1 MIRYLGAAALLTLT
15 LTLGACSPASGAPGS
30 GSPAP
35 TVAPGAAE
43 VRISADKLAFD
54 AKEVAV
60 PVGKPATIVF
70 ENKEAV
76 PHNVAV
82 YADSSAS
89 QPISVGEIF
98 SGPGT
103 KSQQLPALAAG
114 SYFFRCDLH
123 PDMTGSLIAE

>member
-1 MIRYLGAAALLTLT
+1 VTRYLGAVALLVLT
-15 LTLGACSPASGAPGS
+15 FALGACSPASGGPAS
-30 GSPAP
+30 GSSTPA
-35 TVAPGAAE
+35 APAGAE

-60 PVGKPATIVF
+60 EAGKPVTIVF
-70 ENKEAV
+70 ENKESI

-98 SGPGT
+98 SGPAT
-103 KSQQLPALAAG
+103 KSQQVPALAPG